1 LRHESGTRARALISV
16 LCVTAAALSACSN
29 DALGPA
35 VEAVGSVVVEPA
47 TATVAVG
54 STLTLN
60 AAVLDPSGETV
71 PQSRISWASADAS
84 IADVASN
91 GVVTGRKVGTVLI
104 AASSRGKD
112 AFASITVQPTPVGGV
127 RLSVSSRAMQVGQTF
142 QIGAETVD
150 ASGNVLPNRPV
161 TWLSSD
167 GSVATVNANG
177 VVTALAPGAA
187 IITASSEGR
196 SAVATITVSLV
207 PVVSVVVAPATS
219 ELVVGQTTQLT
230 AQLKDEAG
238 SILTGRAVTWTTN
251 SPSVATVTSQG
262 LVTGVGAGSATITA
276 ASEGRSAT
284 SAITVTPRPVS
295 AVIVSPE
302 AVTIFATQ
310 TVQLSALVTDD
321 RGMVLTGKQITFSSS
336 NNQIATVSSQG
347 LVTGVS
353 AGTATITATSEGA
366 TGRATITIAPDPVA
380 TVEISPSTASV
391 VVGQTTQLA
400 ATARNVRGQALTGR
414 SVIWTSSSPAVAS
427 VSTTGVVSGLSP
439 GIAVIIASVD
449 GKQGSATVTVRSVPV
464 VSVSVTPSTASTI
477 VGQSVT
483 LTATTMDGAGNALNG
498 RIVGWTS
505 SNTSI
510 ATVTSSGV
518 VTGVGSG
525 TATITASSEG
535 VSGSATVTVGG
546 IPVASVTVSPSTASV
561 LVGQTTT
568 LTATLR
574 DGNGNVLTGR
584 PITWTSSAS
593 SVATVSAAGVVTG
606 VSGGTVTITATS
618 EGKAGSATVTVTSPP
633 AAIASIVITP
643 SSPRVDEGKT
653 IQLTATAYDAGNNPI
668 NGVTF
673 TWASSNTN
681 RATVNSTGLVTGV
694 RDGTVTITASAGGK
708 TGSVTL
714 RVDD

>member
-1 LRHESGTRARALISV
+1 M
-16 LCVTAAALSACSN
+16 
-29 DALGPA
+29 
-35 VEAVGSVVVEPA
+35 EAVGSVVVEPA

-483 LTATTMDGAGNALNG
+483 LTATTMDGAGNTLNG

-606 VSGGTVTITATS
+606 VSGGTATITATS

>member
-1 LRHESGTRARALISV
+1 MRHESGTRARALISV

-483 LTATTMDGAGNALNG
+483 LTATTMDGAGNTLNG

-606 VSGGTVTITATS
+606 VSGGTATITATS

>member
-1 LRHESGTRARALISV
+1 
-16 LCVTAAALSACSN
+16 
-29 DALGPA
+29 

-483 LTATTMDGAGNALNG
+483 LTATTMDGAGNTLNG

-606 VSGGTVTITATS
+606 VSGGTATITATS

>member
-1 LRHESGTRARALISV
+1 M
-16 LCVTAAALSACSN
+16 
-29 DALGPA
+29 
-35 VEAVGSVVVEPA
+35 EAVGSVVVEPA

-284 SAITVTPRPVS
+284 AAITVTPRPVS

-483 LTATTMDGAGNALNG
+483 LTATTMDGAGNTLNG

-606 VSGGTVTITATS
+606 VSGGTATITATS

>member
-1 LRHESGTRARALISV
+1 M
-16 LCVTAAALSACSN
+16 
-29 DALGPA
+29 
-35 VEAVGSVVVEPA
+35 EAVGSVVVEPA

-60 AAVLDPSGETV
+60 AAVMDPGGETV

-84 IADVASN
+84 IAEVASN

-167 GSVATVNANG
+167 GSIATVNANG

-196 SAVATITVSLV
+196 SAVATITVALV

-251 SPSVATVTSQG
+251 SPNVATVTSQG

-276 ASEGRSAT
+276 ASEGRSGTAT
-284 SAITVTPRPVS
+284 ITVAPRPVS

-321 RGMVLTGKQITFSSS
+321 RGLVLTGKQVTFSSS
-336 NNQIATVSSQG
+336 SNQVATVSSQG
-347 LVTGVS
+347 LVTGMS
-353 AGTATITATSEGA
+353 AGTAIITATSEGA

-391 VVGQTTQLA
+391 VIGQTTQLA
-400 ATARNVRGQALTGR
+400 AIARNVRGQALSGR
-414 SVIWTSSSPAVAS
+414 TVIWTSSSPAVAT
-427 VSTTGVVSGLSP
+427 VSTTGLVTGLSP

-483 LTATTMDGAGNALNG
+483 LTATTKDGAGNTLTG
-498 RIVGWTS
+498 RVVGWTS

-568 LTATLR
+568 LSATLK
-574 DGNGNVLTGR
+574 DGNGNVLSGR
-584 PITWTSSAS
+584 SITWTSSAS

-606 VSGGTVTITATS
+606 VSGGTATITATS
-618 EGKAGSATVTVTSPP
+618 EGKSGSATVTVTSPP

-668 NGVTF
+668 TGVTF

-694 RDGTVTITASAGGK
+694 RDGNVTITASAGGK

>member
-16 LCVTAAALSACSN
+16 LCVTAALSACSN
-29 DALGPA
+29 DAVGPA

-60 AAVLDPSGETV
+60 AAVLDPDGEAV
-71 PQSRISWASADAS
+71 PQSRISWASADSS
-84 IADVASN
+84 IAEVASN

-112 AFASITVQPTPVGGV
+112 AFARITVQPTPVAAV

-167 GSVATVNANG
+167 GSIATVNANG

-196 SAVATITVSLV
+196 SAVATITVSQV
-207 PVVSVVVAPATS
+207 PVVSVVVAPATN

-238 SILTGRAVTWTTN
+238 STLTGRVISWTTN
-251 SPSVATVTSQG
+251 RPSVATVTSEG
-262 LVTGVGAGSATITA
+262 LVTAVGAGSATITA

-284 SAITVTPRPVS
+284 ATITVAPRPVS

-321 RGMVLTGKQITFSSS
+321 RGMVLTGKQVTFSSN

-353 AGTATITATSEGA
+353 AGTAVITATSEGA
-366 TGRATITIAPDPVA
+366 TGRSTITIAPDPVA

-391 VVGQTTQLA
+391 VVGQTTQLTA
-400 ATARNVRGQALTGR
+400 IARNVRGQALTGR
-414 SVIWTSSSPAVAS
+414 TVIWTSSSPTIAS
-427 VSTTGVVSGLSP
+427 VSTTGVVSGLLP

-449 GKQGSATVTVRSVPV
+449 GKQGSATVTVRAVPV
-464 VSVSVTPSTASTI
+464 ASVSVTPSTASTI

-483 LTATTMDGAGNALNG
+483 LTATPKDGAGNTLTG
-498 RIVGWTS
+498 RVVGWTS

-546 IPVASVTVSPSTASV
+546 IPVASVTVSPSTSSL

-568 LTATLR
+568 LTATLK
-574 DGNGNVLTGR
+574 DGNGNVLAGR
-584 PITWTSSAS
+584 AITWTSSAS
-593 SVATVSAAGVVTG
+593 SVATVSATGVVTG
-606 VSGGTVTITATS
+606 VSGGAATITATS
-618 EGKAGSATVTVTSPP
+618 EGKSGSATVTVTSPP

-643 SSPRVDEGKT
+643 SSPRVDEGST

-668 NGVTF
+668 TGVTF

-681 RATVNSTGLVTGV
+681 RATVNSTGLVTGI